1 MQLNWNFLGLV
12 IWIMI
17 IVAIVA
23 VVLNIRQRHLKM
35 IVVQKKHRS
44 LPNSV
49 LDIGEVGIIL
59 IAIGIMFY
67 LTFLNKVSVKDTQRV
82 YLNYD
87 VKPLVM
93 QTKNDQGFYVQAK
106 ESPSKNVMQY
116 YTYWVKGAKFTVP
129 GNNASISDGHQ
140 PISLNAKNYPWPQV
154 EKYDKKYQYAYVMTM
169 IARYKNNVING
180 LGLHAGN
187 VATDYSLIRVPSST
201 FVNIIHSEA
210 K

>member
-1 MQLNWNFLGLV
+1 MHLNWNLLGLAV
-12 IWIMI
+12 WLII

-23 VVLNIRQRHLKM
+23 VIFNIRKRHLKM
-35 IVVQKKHRS
+35 IVVHKKRHS
-44 LPNSV
+44 LSNSL
-49 LDIGEVGIIL
+49 LDIIEVGAIL
-59 IAIGIMFY
+59 LAIGTMFY

-82 YLNYD
+82 YLTYE

-93 QTKNDQGFYVQAK
+93 QTKDAQGFYVQAK
-106 ESPSKNVMQY
+106 EAQGKNIMQY
-116 YTYWVKGAKFTVP
+116 YTYWVKGARFTVP

-140 PISLNAKNYPWPQV
+140 PISLNAKNYPWPHT

-169 IARYKNNVING
+169 IARYKNNVTNG

-201 FVNIIHSEA
+201 FVNII